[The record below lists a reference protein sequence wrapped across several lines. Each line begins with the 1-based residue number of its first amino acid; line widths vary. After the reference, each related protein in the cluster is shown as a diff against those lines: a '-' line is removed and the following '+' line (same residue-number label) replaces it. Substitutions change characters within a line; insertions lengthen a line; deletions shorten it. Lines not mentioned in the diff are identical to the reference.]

1 MFNEPLSR
9 LRTVKNPTPMD
20 EETERTV
27 QTIKEEDPTFSCYMG
42 LGPYN
47 QEEAVEF
54 IQEYKKWKG
63 EGLPPTKITHQQWYT
78 INASRHWAG
87 WEFTGKTRQDA
98 DEYIESYFRATRE
111 QKLEDPNAIKHGTI
125 GTNYTEIRKQ
135 KVHAAQIHIKSYL
148 QQSDCE
154 NCMYK
159 EQETCENCP
168 KYKFT
173 NLYGE

>member
-20 EETERTV
+20 EETKRTV

-42 LGPYN
+42 LGPCN

-54 IQEYKKWKG
+54 IQKYKKWKG

-78 INASRHWAG
+78 INASHRWAG
-87 WEFTGKTRQDA
+87 WKFTGKTRQDA

-111 QKLEDPNAIKHGTI
+111 HKLEDPDAIKHGTI
-125 GTNYTEIRKQ
+125 ETNYTEIRKQ
-135 KVHAAQIHIKSYL
+135 KARATQIHIKSYL
-148 QQSDCE
+148 RQSDCE
-154 NCMYK
+154 HCMYK

-168 KYKFT
+168 KYKYV
-173 NLYGE
+173 NPYGD